1 MNVPIGTIKANVR
14 AALEEDL
21 GPGDIHAALPSDDS
35 ERTGTIISRSHGV
48 LCGTEWANEA
58 YRQVSGNVAVQWH
71 KIEGESIKPSSLIAT
86 IVGPSSALLS
96 VERTALNFLQLL
108 SATASQTRRFAH
120 LIEHTQAKILD
131 TRKTV
136 PGLRLAQK
144 YAVRIGG
151 GQNHR
156 AGLFDA
162 FLIKENHIAASG
174 SISNAVSRA
183 REAHPNMFVEVEVE
197 SLEELDQALQCD
209 VDRIMLD
216 NFKILQLREAVRIS
230 RSFSNLSKKAVELE
244 ASGGISESNVVQV
257 AETGVD
263 FISLGT
269 LTKDISAIDFSFR
282 IQKEQPR

>member
-1 MNVPIGTIKANVR
+1 MNVPTGTIKANVR

-21 GPGDIHAALPSDDS
+21 GPGDIHVSLPSDDS
-35 ERTGTIISRSHGV
+35 DRHGTIIARSHGV
-48 LCGTEWANEA
+48 LCGAEWANEA
-58 YRQVSGNVAVQWH
+58 YRQVSKQVEVNWARVDGET
-71 KIEGESIKPSSLIAT
+71 IEPSSLIAT
-86 IVGPSSALLS
+86 ISGPVSALLA

-108 SATASQTRRFAH
+108 SATASQTRRFVH
-120 LIEHTQAKILD
+120 LIKHTQARVLD

-144 YAVRIGG
+144 YAVRMGG
-151 GQNHR
+151 GNNHR
-156 AGLFDA
+156 IGLFDA

-183 REAHPNMFVEVEVE
+183 REAHPDLFVEVEVE

-230 RSFSNLSKKAVELE
+230 RSFSNLRKKAVELE
-244 ASGGISESNVVQV
+244 ASGGISEANVVQV

-269 LTKDISAIDFSFR
+269 LTKDTSAIDFSFR
-282 IQKEQPR
+282 IQS